1 MEDAACVRL
10 CALLREDPVPA
21 VRAEAARALGAARD
35 TAVDVVEPLVAA
47 LNDPT
52 DGVRRAATL
61 ALGSLRDP
69 RAAHP
74 LLGTLRRRPELW
86 QEASAALATVA
97 PRAVIDEL
105 LPLLDAEPP
114 DTRRGAAR
122 AIAAI
127 SKAHS
132 SARDEEPL
140 FAYTDAEGHRHP
152 LF

>member
-1 MEDAACVRL
+1 VDDTARTRL
-10 CALLREDPVPA
+10 CHLLRDDPVPE

-35 TAVDVVEPLVAA
+35 AGIDVVQPLIGA
-47 LNDPT
+47 LEDPS

-61 ALGSLRDP
+61 ALGRLPDP
-69 RAAHP
+69 RASEA
-74 LLGTLRRRPELW
+74 LLATLRTRPELW
-86 QEASAALATVA
+86 QEASAALATVGR
-97 PRAVIDEL
+97 RATVDDL
-105 LPLLDAEPP
+105 LTLLDARSPEI
-114 DTRRGAAR
+114 RRGAAR

-140 FAYTDAEGHRHP
+140 FAYTDEEGHRHP